1 MGGSGLFFLKNG
13 LELVTFLEKWVG
25 VGVGVVFIKKM
36 GGSGLFFLKNGW
48 GGSLFLKIGGNGLF
62 LLKNEWEWVAFVKK

>member
-36 GGSGLFFLKNGW
+36 GGSGLFFLKNG
-48 GGSLFLKIGGNGLF
+48 LELVTFLENW
-62 LLKNEWEWVAFVKK
+62 WEWVVFIEK